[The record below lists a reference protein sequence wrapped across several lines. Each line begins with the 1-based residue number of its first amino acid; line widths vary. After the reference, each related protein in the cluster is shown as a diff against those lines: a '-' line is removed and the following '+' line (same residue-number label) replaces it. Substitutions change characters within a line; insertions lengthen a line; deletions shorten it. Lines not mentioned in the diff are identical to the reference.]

1 MQQPKT
7 LSLKLGGAPTIE
19 SARSEAAIVQ
29 PPPLIEFF
37 TGMVGLSSKI
47 VALIGGIYLATY
59 LPVIMA
65 GVKMMSTGMS
75 QAGPQTAPAVPARQP
90 LNQGARP
97 CNWGNS

>member
-37 TGMVGLSSKI
+37 TGMVGLLSKI
-47 VALIGGIYLATY
+47 VTVALIAGIYLATY

-65 GVKMMSTGMS
+65 GIKMMSSGM
-75 QAGPQTAPAVPARQP
+75 
-90 LNQGARP
+90 
-97 CNWGNS
+97 